1 MVPARSVGS
10 TGVARNATTP
20 NATATNTYSPTG
32 SLSRPVANRFADIA
46 VFIGSAGLLWLVVRI
61 ASTADVPWTVAQAP
75 SSVSTDPAE
84 LPYYA
89 ARSLLRMF
97 IALALSVLFT
107 FVYATAAARLR
118 RTEKILIPLLDILQS
133 VPILGFLSIT
143 ITGFIALF
151 PGSELGLECASIFAI
166 FTSQAWNMTF
176 AFYYSLK
183 SQPRDLDEASRLL
196 RLSRW
201 QRFWR
206 MDLPG
211 GMIPLVWNG
220 MMSFGGG
227 WFFLTASEAL
237 SVNGHEFALPG
248 IGAYVA
254 TAGDRGELG
263 RVLLAV
269 AVMVAMVISVNAL
282 FWRPLTAWAER
293 FRVEDSEGSQAPR
306 SITLDV
312 IRRSRVPGLV
322 SAPLGRLVHPVDRV
336 MSVFGVAEYPL
347 HGSSTQRRTGDAI
360 FAVVVAAVIG
370 YGAYRVIEFIH
381 TEVGWAEVGHA
392 LFLGFATFAR
402 VITVL
407 VFATLIWVPVGVWIG
422 MNPRVS
428 RLAQP
433 VVQVL
438 ASFPANFLFPLVTAG
453 LIATH
458 VSLNIGGVLLMALG
472 SQWYILFNVIAGA
485 SAIPNDLR
493 EASANL
499 QLPRIL
505 MWRKLIAP
513 AIFSSYV
520 TGGITAAGGAWN
532 ASIVS
537 EIVSYHGTTL
547 TATGLGAYITEAT
560 SEGDSGRILVGVIIM
575 SMFVVSTNRVFWRR
589 MYGLAQ
595 RRYSLS

>member
-1 MVPARSVGS
+1 MSVLTTFPSRGALDRPARS
-10 TGVARNATTP
+10 R
-20 NATATNTYSPTG
+20 
-32 SLSRPVANRFADIA
+32 LADIA
-46 VFIGSAGLLWLVVRI
+46 VFAGAAALLWLIVRV
-61 ASTADVPWTVAQAP
+61 ASGATVPWSVEHAP
-75 SSVSTDPAE
+75 SAVSTDPAN

-97 IALALSVLFT
+97 IALGLSVLFT

-118 RTEKILIPLLDILQS
+118 RAEKVLIPVLDILQS

-143 ITGFIALF
+143 VTGFIALF

-206 MDLPG
+206 VDLPG
-211 GMIPLVWNG
+211 GVIPLVWNG

-237 SVNGHEFALPG
+237 SVNGHQFALPG

-254 TAGDRGELG
+254 AASGAGELDH
-263 RVLLAV
+263 VLIAVVVMVILVV
-269 AVMVAMVISVNAL
+269 AVNVL
-282 FWRPLTAWAER
+282 FWRPLTAWSER
-293 FRVEDSEGSQAPR
+293 FRVEESESSEMPR
-306 SITLDV
+306 SVMLNLL
-312 IRRSRVPGLV
+312 RRSRIPHLF
-322 SAPLGRLVHPVDRV
+322 GRSVGGLVHPVDRV
-336 MSVFGVAEYPL
+336 MSVFGVADHPL
-347 HGSSTQRRTGDAI
+347 RSALVRRRLGDVA
-360 FAVVVAAVIG
+360 FAAAVTALVA
-370 YGAYRVIEFIH
+370 YGAYRVIAYIA
-381 TEVGWAEVGHA
+381 TEVGFAEVGHA
-392 LFLGFATFAR
+392 VVLGLITFSR
-402 VITVL
+402 VVVVVL
-407 VFATLIWVPVGVWIG
+407 ISTLVWVPVGVWIG
-422 MNPRVS
+422 MSPKVS

-438 ASFPANFLFPLVTAG
+438 ASFPANFLFPIVTAA
-453 LIATH
+453 LIATGI
-458 VSLNIGGVLLMALG
+458 SLNIGGVLLMALG

-499 QLPRIL
+499 QLPTMLR
-505 MWRKLIAP
+505 WRKLILP
-513 AIFSSYV
+513 AIFPSYV

-532 ASIVS
+532 ASIVA
-537 EIVSYHGTTL
+537 EVVSYHGTTL
-547 TATGLGAYITEAT
+547 TATGLGSYITKAT
-560 SEGDSGRILVGVIIM
+560 AEGDSGRILVGVIVM
-575 SMFVVSTNRVFWRR
+575 SFFVVGTNRSFWRR
-589 MYGLAQ
+589 LYALSE
-595 RRYSLS
+595 RRYSLA